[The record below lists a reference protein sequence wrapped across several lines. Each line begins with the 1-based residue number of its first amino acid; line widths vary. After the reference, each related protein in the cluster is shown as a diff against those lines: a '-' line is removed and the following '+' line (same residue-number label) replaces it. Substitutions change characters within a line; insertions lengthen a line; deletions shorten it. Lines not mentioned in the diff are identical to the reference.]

1 MAIGDRLR
9 HKMILW
15 GSPSC
20 IDTAKCLMTA
30 GEKGV
35 DIEASMFKPDSPEVQ
50 SMSPL
55 GVGPILR
62 NVDNIVVGPIAIMSY
77 LDDKG
82 FGPSLVIR
90 NGVVRAVQHQWA
102 HYTTDVVQPNI
113 DNDQILS
120 KALGLLNEQLS
131 TTDVSMRGDFI
142 CGQFSLADIH
152 WAACINMLHAKG
164 KSGLVDKHPAI
175 GAWWQSVKDHPSTSK
190 ENLRPFE
197 SMPTKADMDANTL
210 RGIAINA

>member
-9 HKMILW
+9 NKMVLW
-15 GSPSC
+15 GAPSC
-20 IDTAKCLMTA
+20 INTAKCLMTA
-30 GEKGV
+30 GEKGI
-35 DIEASMFKPDSPEVQ
+35 DIETSMFSPDSSDVK

-55 GVGPILR
+55 GLGPILR
-62 NVDNIVVGPIAIMSY
+62 NVDHIVVGPIAIMSY

-90 NGVVRAVQHQWA
+90 NGVLRAVQHQWA
-102 HYTTDVVQPNI
+102 HYTTDFVQPNI
-113 DNDQILS
+113 ENDEVLS
-120 KALGLLNEQLS
+120 KALGLFDKQLS
-131 TTDVSMRGDFI
+131 TTDATMRGDFI

-164 KSGLVDKHPAI
+164 KSPLVDQNQSI
-175 GAWWQSVKDHPSTSK
+175 GSWWQSVKSHPSTSK

-197 SMPTKADMDANTL
+197 YVPTKSDMDSNTL
-210 RGIAINA
+210 RNIAINA